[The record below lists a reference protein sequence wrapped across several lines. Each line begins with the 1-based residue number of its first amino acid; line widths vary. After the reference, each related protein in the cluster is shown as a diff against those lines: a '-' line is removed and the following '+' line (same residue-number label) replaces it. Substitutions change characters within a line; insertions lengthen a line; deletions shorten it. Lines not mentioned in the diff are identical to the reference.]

1 MLIATRSIPLSQD
14 TRTAWSSA
22 NVKLAKRDFDILKL
36 QAYIQKHN
44 VEALINLGNLDYD
57 YTNLNIPVFNTPASI
72 RFVSHPAALRRNMNA
87 FIPPLNMNGPHWHKN
102 GGFGGKGKAFHAE
115 ECDSVLGGVVQQH
128 IDGEEFRVITV
139 GGLIVQAHRKEVL
152 DGISNFV
159 WHWAGVDGIKKN
171 GIIPHIKAA
180 VEFIPNFERTVLGWD
195 IIVGDKPYTIEIN
208 TSPGVN
214 ELTAARIVR
223 AIRGLI

>member
-22 NVKLAKRDFDILKL
+22 NVKLVKRDFDIPEL

-44 VEALINLGNLDYD
+44 VEALINLCNLDYD
-57 YTNLNIPVFNTPASI
+57 YNNLNIPVFNAPASI

-115 ECDSVLGGVVQQH
+115 E
-128 IDGEEFRVITV
+128 
-139 GGLIVQAHRKEVL
+139 
-152 DGISNFV
+152 
-159 WHWAGVDGIKKN
+159 
-171 GIIPHIKAA
+171 
-180 VEFIPNFERTVLGWD
+180 FIPNFERTVLGWD